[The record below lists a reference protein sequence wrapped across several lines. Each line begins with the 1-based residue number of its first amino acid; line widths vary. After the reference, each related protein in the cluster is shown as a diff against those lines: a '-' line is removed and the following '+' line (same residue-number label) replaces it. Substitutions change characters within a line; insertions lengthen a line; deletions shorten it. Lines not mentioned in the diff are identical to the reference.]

1 MQLLRHDKLA
11 PGSGTPPP
19 HARQTVHYLGEG
31 ETCELDTKGRVLLVA
46 HSFSVLLY
54 SACYRFQYGLQP
66 TYTIPPI
73 GNLAIYVTR
82 RNRGLL
88 VLIPSIVSN
97 QQNDHLVI
105 VQRKSKHGLTN

>member
-46 HSFSVLLY
+46 HSFSVLLCMLPISVRV
-54 SACYRFQYGLQP
+54 SA
-66 TYTIPPI
+66 
-73 GNLAIYVTR
+73 YVSNSPDRQSGEFDTR
-82 RNRGLL
+82 RSRGLL

-105 VQRKSKHGLTN
+105 VQRKSKHGHTN

>member
-1 MQLLRHDKLA
+1 M
-11 PGSGTPPP
+11 
-19 HARQTVHYLGEG
+19 HYLGEG

-46 HSFSVLLY
+46 HSFSVLLCMLPISVRA
-54 SACYRFQYGLQP
+54 SAYVLRDI
-66 TYTIPPI
+66 IPPI

-82 RNRGLL
+82 RSRGLL

-105 VQRKSKHGLTN
+105 VQRKSKHGHTN

>member
-46 HSFSVLLY
+46 HSFSVLLCMLPISVRS
-54 SACYRFQYGLQP
+54 SAYV
-66 TYTIPPI
+66 YTIPPI

-88 VLIPSIVSN
+88 VLMSGSVYEY
-97 QQNDHLVI
+97 D
-105 VQRKSKHGLTN
+105 

>member
-1 MQLLRHDKLA
+1 MLFICVFKGHLQFY
-11 PGSGTPPP
+11 PPP
-19 HARQTVHYLGEG
+19 LSLPLSLLSPLLSLLPL
-31 ETCELDTKGRVLLVA
+31 ELALPREHVLELA
-46 HSFSVLLY
+46 
-54 SACYRFQYGLQP
+54 LQP

-82 RNRGLL
+82 RSRGLL

-105 VQRKSKHGLTN
+105 VQRKSKHGHTN

>member
-46 HSFSVLLY
+46 HSFSVLLCMLPISVRA
-54 SACYRFQYGLQP
+54 SAYVSKS
-66 TYTIPPI
+66 PI
-73 GNLAIYVTR
+73 GDLATFDTR
-82 RNRGLL
+82 RNRVGQYQ
-88 VLIPSIVSN
+88 N
-97 QQNDHLVI
+97 CTCGQQ
-105 VQRKSKHGLTN
+105 